1 MIQRIQTVYWFL
13 AALMA
18 CMMLPFEWMQL
29 IVADGDYTFAAS
41 GISKITSGAVDTVVN
56 GIPLMVYII
65 AYAVLNLV
73 IIFLY
78 KNRILQAR
86 LTTIA
91 IILAIGL
98 YAVIAFY
105 RYMSFNVDVVST
117 NFNYPL
123 LFPLVSLFFDYLAQ
137 RGVIKDEIKVRSL
150 DRIR

>member
-29 IVADGDYTFAAS
+29 IVADGDYSFAAS
-41 GISKITSGAVDTVVN
+41 GISKVAGNASEPIVN
-56 GIPLMVYII
+56 GIPLIIYII
-65 AYAVLNLV
+65 AVALLNLV

-78 KNRILQAR
+78 KKRVLQAR

-91 IILAIGL
+91 ILLSIGL
-98 YAVIAFY
+98 YAVIALY
-105 RYMSFNVDVVST
+105 RYMSFTADVISS
-117 NFNYPL
+117 NLNYPL
-123 LFPLVSLFFDYLAQ
+123 LFPLVCLFFDYLAQ
-137 RGVIKDEIKVRSL
+137 RSVIKDEIKVRSL

>member
-78 KNRILQAR
+78 KNRILQTR

-105 RYMSFNVDVVST
+105 RFMSFNVDVVST

-123 LFPLVSLFFDYLAQ
+123 LFPLVCLFFDYLAQ

>member
-91 IILAIGL
+91 IVLAIGL

-105 RYMSFNVDVVST
+105 RFMSFNVDVVST

>member
-78 KNRILQAR
+78 KKRILQAR

-117 NFNYPL
+117 NYNYPL
-123 LFPLVSLFFDYLAQ
+123 LFPLVCLFFDYLAQ

>member
-13 AALMA
+13 AAVAMCL
-18 CMMLPFEWMQL
+18 MLPFEWMQL
-29 IVADGDYTFAAS
+29 IVADGDYAFTAS
-41 GISKITSGAVDTVVN
+41 GISRVTGGANETVVN
-56 GIPLMVYII
+56 GIPLIVYII
-65 AYAVLNLV
+65 AFALLNLV

-78 KNRILQAR
+78 KKRVLQAR

-91 IILAIGL
+91 IILSVGL
-98 YAVIAFY
+98 YAVIALF
-105 RYMSFNVDVVST
+105 RYMSFTEEVVAS

-123 LFPLVSLFFDYLAQ
+123 LFPLVSLVFDYLAQ

>member
-29 IVADGDYTFAAS
+29 IVADGDYTFTAA
-41 GISKITSGAVDTVVN
+41 GISHISNGASEPVVN
-56 GIPLMVYII
+56 GIPLIIYII
-65 AYAVLNLV
+65 AFALLNLV

-78 KNRILQAR
+78 KKRVLQAR

-91 IILAIGL
+91 ILLSIGL
-98 YAVIAFY
+98 YAVIALY
-105 RYMSFNVDVVST
+105 RYMSFTADVVSS
-117 NFNYPL
+117 NLNYPL
-123 LFPLVSLFFDYLAQ
+123 LFPLVCLFFDYLAQ
-137 RGVIKDEIKVRSL
+137 RSVIKDEIKVRSL

>member
-78 KNRILQAR
+78 KNRILQTR

-123 LFPLVSLFFDYLAQ
+123 LFPLVCLFFDYLAQ